1 MKKVEVIW
9 RDITYKS
16 TGWSHTNE
24 VDDFIKDTNEN
35 TVYQLGYV
43 YRETEDLL
51 VLVDSFFLD
60 DKNYGTVHKIP
71 KGCIISVTVL

>member
-1 MKKVEVIW
+1 MKKVEVVW
-9 RDITYKS
+9 RDITYKN

-24 VDDFIKDTNEN
+24 VDDFIKDSNEN

-51 VLVDSFFLD
+51 VLVDSYFLD
-60 DKNYGTVHKIP
+60 DKNFGTIHKIP